1 MSHAATGKAAHR
13 KRGYI
18 QRNLRRNWPLYTM
31 VLPAVVLIFI
41 FSYIPMYGI
50 VMAFQQF
57 KPSLGF
63 FHSAWA
69 RPLYRYFEQ
78 VITDPYFA
86 RVFRNTVVLG
96 VLNLLWSF
104 PAPILLALLFNEM
117 RSPRFKKITQTIS
130 YLPYFISTVVV
141 IGMMKLLF
149 QDNGPIA
156 SVLRNMGFDW
166 TNPFMLPS
174 AFRTLYIGSSLWT
187 GVGYNSIIYLAA
199 ISGISQDLYESAVID
214 GASRFQQAVHITLPS
229 LVPTI
234 TILFIF
240 AIPGVVGS
248 DSSKI
253 LLMYNEATYATAD
266 VLGTYTYRKGIQG
279 NSYSYS
285 A

>member
-229 LVPTI
+229 LLPTI

-279 NSYSYS
+279 NSYS
-285 A
+285 